1 MDDILVTRRE
11 ALAKTAM
18 AGLMLPLLGAA
29 RGLGDQGASGPAAA
43 AQAAPRLNLGLA
55 TYSFRKLSVDA
66 AIAACKELGI
76 TSVSVFRVHLPILLG
91 SPDDCREAAKRFRDA
106 GLSIAATGVVTLNDS
121 EAVMRKA
128 FECGRAAGLSTMTAS
143 YAEPPDR
150 DTLLM
155 TERFVR
161 EYDIRLAFHNHGPE
175 DKVFPSPLDVWK
187 AVQPFDERLGL
198 CIDVGHS
205 ARAGTDPVEAIMKCR
220 SRLYDVHMKDTLAN
234 VGDKK
239 DIPAGLGFGRLD
251 IRGIIAALV
260 RVGFTGQA
268 GLEDERD
275 VADPIPGVAQSVG
288 YMRGVLAATALNPS

>member
-1 MDDILVTRRE
+1 MEETLVTRRE

-18 AGLMLPLLGAA
+18 AGLMIPLLGAA
-29 RGLGDQGASGPAAA
+29 RGLGAPESSPRPAPA
-43 AQAAPRLNLGLA
+43 LNLGIA
-55 TYSFRKLSVDA
+55 TYSFRKLPVDA
-66 AIAACKELGI
+66 AIAACRELGV
-76 TSVSVFRVHLPILLG
+76 TSVSAFRVHLPILLG
-91 SPDDCREAAKRFRDA
+91 SPDDCREAARRFRDA
-106 GLSIAATGVVTLNDS
+106 GLSIAATGVVTLKAS

-128 FECGRAAGLSTMTAS
+128 FECGKAAGLRTMTAS

-150 DTLLM
+150 DALLM

-175 DKVFPSPLDVWK
+175 DRIFPSPLDVWR
-187 AVQPFDERLGL
+187 AVLPYDERLGL

-205 ARAGTDPVEAIMKCR
+205 ARAGTDPVEAIMKCG
-220 SRLYDVHMKDTLAN
+220 SRLYDVHLKDSLAN

-239 DIPAGLGFGRLD
+239 DVPAELGRGRLD

-260 RVGFTGQA
+260 RVGFAGQA

-275 VADPIPGVAQSVG
+275 AADPIPGVAQSFG
-288 YMRGVLAATALNPS
+288 YMRGVLAATPPAAS